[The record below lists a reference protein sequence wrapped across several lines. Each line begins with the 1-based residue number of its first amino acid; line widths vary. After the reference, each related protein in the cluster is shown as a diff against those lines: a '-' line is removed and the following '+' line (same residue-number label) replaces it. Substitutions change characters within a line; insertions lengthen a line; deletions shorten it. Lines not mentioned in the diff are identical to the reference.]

1 MFAGYKDIFELPTE
15 ADRGKFIPQKE
26 MEAWWKQ
33 MQKKFPSIYPP
44 DEVSLRHISCVAV
57 MSVSPK
63 FAI

>member
-44 DEVSLRHISCVAV
+44 EEVRTKTQVVCAVVAI
-57 MSVSPK
+57 
-63 FAI
+63 FTI